1 MQVTVFSTQPDERP
15 YLEAAGRAHHTK
27 HPQSP
32 LALTFLETHLN
43 ARTAALAQGSQGIC
57 AFVNDTLDRETLE
70 QLCAQGVKTIALRSA
85 GFNHVDLQAAQE
97 LGLVVTRVP
106 AYSPHAVAE
115 HTVALILSL
124 NRQIHRAYNRVREG
138 NFALQGL
145 LGFDIH
151 GLTVGLVGTGKIG
164 LCVARILKG
173 FGCRILSYDPQP
185 SEEALQI
192 GCKPVDL
199 PTLWRESDIVTLH
212 CPLTPDTHHLI
223 DADSIAQMKPGVML
237 VNTSRGGLVDTHAVI
252 QGLKSGHIG
261 YLALD
266 VYEEEGD
273 LFFEDLSGVV
283 IQDDV
288 FSRLLTF
295 PNVLI
300 TGHQAFFTRNALQA
314 IAETTLLNLHQFAQG
329 QGCDNQVQAS

>member
-1 MQVTVFSTQPDERP
+1 MQVTVFSTQPDERR
-15 YLEAAGRAHHTK
+15 YLEAAAQAHDQK
-27 HPQSP
+27 HPEAP
-32 LALTFLETHLN
+32 LELSFLEAHLN
-43 ARTAALAQGSQGIC
+43 ARTASLAKGSQAVC
-57 AFVNDTLDRETLE
+57 AFVNDPLDSETLQ
-70 QLCAQGVKTIALRSA
+70 QLADQGVQTIALRSA
-85 GFNHVDLQAAQE
+85 GFNHVDLQAAQK
-97 LGLVVTRVP
+97 LGLVITRVP
-106 AYSPHAVAE
+106 AYSPYAVAE

-138 NFALQGL
+138 NFALQGM

-185 SEEALQI
+185 SEDALHI
-192 GCKPVDL
+192 GCEPVDL
-199 PTLWRESDIVTLH
+199 ATLWRESDIVSLH

-223 DADSIAQMKPGVML
+223 NGDSIAQMKQGVMV

-252 QGLKSGHIG
+252 QGLKSGQIG

-314 IAETTLLNLHQFAQG
+314 IAETTLFNLHQFAQG
-329 QGCDNQVQAS
+329 QSCDNQVPTP

>member
-15 YLEAAGRAHHTK
+15 FLEAAGQAHHTK
-27 HPQSP
+27 YPQSP
-32 LALTFLETHLN
+32 LELSFLETHLN
-43 ARTAALAQGSQGIC
+43 ARTASLAKGSEAIC
-57 AFVNDTLDRETLE
+57 AFVNDTLDRDTLQ
-70 QLCAQGVKTIALRSA
+70 QLADQGVKTIALRSA
-85 GFNHVDLQAAQE
+85 GFNHVDLQAAQD

-138 NFALQGL
+138 NFALQGM

-192 GCKPVDL
+192 GCEPVEL
-199 PTLWRESDIVTLH
+199 ATLWRESDIVTLH
-212 CPLTPDTHHLI
+212 CPLTPATHHLI
-223 DADSIAQMKPGVML
+223 NGDSIAQMKQGVML

-329 QGCDNQVQAS
+329 QGCENQVQTS